1 VLIFLH
7 DVVVAPSLLVET
19 NYQKRTGLGRKT
31 KSTSAMKNKEFS
43 LGAAME

>member
-1 VLIFLH
+1 LKQIIK
-7 DVVVAPSLLVET
+7 
-19 NYQKRTGLGRKT
+19 KRIELGRKT